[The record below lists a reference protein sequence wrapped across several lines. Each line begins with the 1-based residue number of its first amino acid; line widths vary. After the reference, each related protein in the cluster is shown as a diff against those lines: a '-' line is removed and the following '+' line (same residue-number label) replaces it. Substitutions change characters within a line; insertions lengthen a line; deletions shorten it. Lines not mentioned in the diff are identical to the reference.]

1 MTIAKT
7 ITATAN
13 VAPKQAILFGV
24 NVAAVHADAPAPP
37 PTAHLIV
44 DIHDSLLTDGSG
56 TLVAKIIQSMNTDGG
71 SKQIIFP
78 AGVRCG
84 AGISVI
90 ITATGWGDIS
100 VSLDFS

>member
-24 NVAAVHADAPAPP
+24 SIATVLPVSPAPP
-37 PTAHLIV
+37 PTGPLVV

-56 TLVAKIIQSMNTDGG
+56 TLVAKIILPQVQDD
-71 SKQIIFP
+71 SKQVIFP

-90 ITATGWGDIS
+90 ITANGHSGAS